1 MPPRS
6 AATNALTIACRRI
19 SRSIRHGSHVTDY
32 TRGLQVNA
40 PLPVTLPKFAMDIVY
55 LQRRRTFVAPTKII
69 VVMPGET
76 EENPSITIDLPADE
90 MKQAVDQGAS
100 SSETTLVRL
109 GGPVAFANFVI
120 RQPGAI
126 KVRAVRD
133 STLIRLG
140 SLQVVEGQQT
150 VAPEEA
156 AN

>member
-1 MPPRS
+1 
-6 AATNALTIACRRI
+6 
-19 SRSIRHGSHVTDY
+19 
-32 TRGLQVNA
+32 
-40 PLPVTLPKFAMDIVY
+40 
-55 LQRRRTFVAPTKII
+55 
-69 VVMPGET
+69 MPGET

-120 RQPGAI
+120 RQPGAV

>member
-1 MPPRS
+1 MVRTSQIILVAYSSMRHSRLRFRS
-6 AATNALTIACRRI
+6 
-19 SRSIRHGSHVTDY
+19 
-32 TRGLQVNA
+32 
-40 PLPVTLPKFAMDIVY
+40 LPWNIVY
-55 LQRRRTFVAPTKII
+55 LQKRRTFVAPTKII